1 MFVHMKILLLILIA
15 HMAFAVHPESQ
26 IVIKEDFISTD
37 AAKAL
42 IQYYDAEKRNL
53 SNSSDNEFSLSSM
66 NNSQIKKIIRD
77 ISEQVIQLM
86 QRSYPL
92 MGKIYQ
98 LDHAGL
104 YARIARNHCPYH
116 ADNVYFYCPVHGSNQ
131 QQLRTIC
138 PGDCPGAKFIPNHT
152 SWREYTALIYLNDEF
167 EGGEIAFEDGPQNRQ
182 YKKTIPIQAN
192 LLVLSPNGPDYY
204 HEVFPIRKGKR
215 HSLHLWF
222 TSDSR
227 YWH

>member
-1 MFVHMKILLLILIA
+1 MKALILLFIA
-15 HMAFAVHPESQ
+15 CAAYGVHPENQ
-26 IVIKEDFISTD
+26 IIVVENFISTD
-37 AAKAL
+37 VAKAL

-53 SNSSDNEFSLSSM
+53 NNGSDNEFSLSSM
-66 NNSQIKKIIRD
+66 DNPHIKKIIRD

-86 QRSYPL
+86 HRSYPL
-92 MGKIYQ
+92 MGKNHQ

-104 YARIARNHCPYH
+104 YARIVSNYCPYH
-116 ADNVYFYCPVHGSNQ
+116 ADNVYFECPTHGRNQ

-138 PGDCPGAKFIPNHT
+138 SGNCPGAKFVPNHT
-152 SWREYTALIYLNDEF
+152 PWREYTALIYLNDEF

-182 YKKTIPIQAN
+182 YKKTIPIHAN
-192 LLVLSPNGPDYY
+192 LLVLAPNGSDFY

-215 HSLHLWF
+215 YSLHLWI

-227 YWH
+227 HWLPN